1 MLLIST
7 VNRINIDLQGVID
20 IIAPDYS
27 ILNNYD

>member
-1 MLLIST
+1 MPLIST

-27 ILNNYD
+27 ILNSYD